1 MCTRPCTLFNHGKDY
16 KNYLVD
22 FGNIVVGRSPDSDYQ
37 LVQLLDGAL
46 QVLAQDALVAV
57 VDQGDARGGQDVRVP
72 DLPDVE
78 FLR

>member
-1 MCTRPCTLFNHGKDY
+1 
-16 KNYLVD
+16 
-22 FGNIVVGRSPDSDYQ
+22 